1 MVQKNVEEYFS
12 TCHKSIVWLSP
23 ESRKSDFKYS
33 PWAYVN
39 VINNIFCAQRCQYF
53 ATYVCKIYATG

>member
-23 ESRKSDFKYS
+23 ESRKSDFKYTS
-33 PWAYVN
+33 P
-39 VINNIFCAQRCQYF
+39 
-53 ATYVCKIYATG
+53 